1 MIGHLTL
8 AITPALF
15 VKSCC
20 VPKRLSLEKSLGIPL
35 TKPDMDVSTVAPV
48 TPVTKQAG
56 ILTILSGEKE
66 VPSQAAQYKKSTDA
80 ENCSLL

>member
-1 MIGHLTL
+1 MIGHLIL

-35 TKPDMDVSTVAPV
+35 TNPDIDVSTAAPV

-56 ILTILSGEKE
+56 ILTILSVEKA
-66 VPSQAAQYKKSTDA
+66 VPFHSAQ
-80 ENCSLL
+80 

>member
-20 VPKRLSLEKSLGIPL
+20 APKRLFLEKSLGIPL
-35 TKPDMDVSTVAPV
+35 TNPDIDVSTVAPV
-48 TPVTKQAG
+48 TSVTKQAG
-56 ILTILSGEKE
+56 ILTILLVEKE
-66 VPSQAAQYKKSTDA
+66 VPFHSAQ
-80 ENCSLL
+80 